1 MTGRAGKYRNIV
13 LVWLIW
19 PFITLGIY
27 HFVWYY
33 KINREAKEF
42 DARIDSSPM
51 VSVLAILIGW
61 VLIVPPFVS
70 TFNTGK
76 RIAQMQRAAGM
87 QESCNPWIG
96 LILIFVFGLH
106 SMYYQHELNTIWA
119 HYGDPAEGE
128 RIRLAA

>member
-19 PFITLGIY
+19 PLITLGIY

-42 DARIDSSPM
+42 DARIDSSPLT
-51 VSVLAILIGW
+51 SLLAILIGW

-70 TFNTGK
+70 VFNTGK

-87 QESCNPWIG
+87 QASCNPWIG
-96 LILIFVFGLH
+96 LLLVFLFGLQ

-128 RIRLAA
+128 RIRLAV